1 VISTPAR
8 ARCAAPALLAALLF
22 FAGAARAGAQPLRL
36 DLPVLDS
43 SVNLGAEAAFPSMAQ
58 SLALTRSFYQL
69 GHTAVQRRFAGRSR
83 SGVLALAA
91 FDALA
96 NWLPLG
102 STWLHEEWHRAVLS
116 QYGIGSRN
124 DVYDLDLFAESVSVS
139 GVTDADLEWL
149 KREHPADLVRLRAAG
164 FEAETELQNALEAE
178 RFFQRSA
185 SRDSFVLWANA
196 VNTLAYMSL
205 CASHEADDFT
215 RKANK
220 DDGADVGRRDVSGL
234 DCTAWVYDLFRPDE
248 DYAARGAHP
257 SGVGVDRYIA
267 YSDLSEAE
275 RDYLRLQRNLSLVN
289 LIDPFLFGRDHF
301 EAVNPIDGRTLRWNA
316 NARHYLAP
324 FGYALAANLYLNG
337 GDEGFLATAWAYVND
352 VHVLPGLELRWV
364 EQPLTVAGRP
374 LRLSARAALW
384 SQPQDQ
390 LFRAREAHSGGLL
403 GARVAFPVGRRWTLY
418 AEAEAKSE
426 GWVPGNASLDADSTL
441 RAGVIARVF

>member
-1 VISTPAR
+1 VSALPAL
-8 ARCAAPALLAALLF
+8 ARCAAPAILAALLF
-22 FAGAARAGAQPLRL
+22 FAGAARADAPALRL

-43 SVNLGAEAAFPSMAQ
+43 SINFGADPAFPSMAQ

-69 GHTAVQRRFAGRSR
+69 GHTALQRRFAGRSR
-83 SGVLALAA
+83 GSVLALAA

-124 DVYDLDLFAESVSVS
+124 DVYDLDLFAESVAVS
-139 GVTDADLEWL
+139 GVADADLEWL
-149 KREHPADLVRLRAAG
+149 KSEHPADLVRLRAAG

-178 RFFQRSA
+178 RFFHHSA
-185 SRDSFVLWANA
+185 SRDTFVLWANA
-196 VNTLAYMSL
+196 INTLAYMSL

-215 RKANK
+215 RRANE
-220 DDGADVGRRDVSGL
+220 DDGTDVGRRDVSGL

-248 DYAARGAHP
+248 GYAARGMHP

-267 YSDLSEAE
+267 YSELSEAE
-275 RDYLRLQRNLSLVN
+275 RDYLRRQRNLSLVN

-301 EAVNPIDGRTLRWNA
+301 DAVSPFDGRTLRWNA

-352 VHVLPGLELRWV
+352 VHALPGLELRWV
-364 EQPLTVAGRP
+364 ERPLTMAGRP

-384 SQPQDQ
+384 RQPQGQ
-390 LFRAREAHSGGLL
+390 LYRARGTRSGGLL
-403 GARVAFPVGRRWTLY
+403 GARVTFPVARRWALY

-426 GWVPGNASLDADSTL
+426 GWVPGIASLDADATL